1 MLVQSIEIIQVIKE
15 FSLFRITIDETTKTI
30 NREKQEKM
38 VKCKWNKENDRI
50 SRFPM
55 LFSDMK

>member
-30 NREKQEKM
+30 EKSK
-38 VKCKWNKENDRI
+38 KNG
-50 SRFPM
+50 
-55 LFSDMK
+55 